1 MLMILYHILSINPVE
16 IVNLNILIKN
26 RLKSKKISEKGMNQM
41 GKRPEQKPCAIRYRY
56 LILLFVS
63 FFILFFLLYV
73 ETLKKVSETEP
84 VSEKV
89 ESAAMSLSSPRFY
102 ISVQGGVVNAED
114 LENQKERIPLKNID
128 LRTMRDLDRR
138 YFETGF
144 YLYSEEELIALLED
158 YSS

>member
-1 MLMILYHILSINPVE
+1 
-16 IVNLNILIKN
+16 
-26 RLKSKKISEKGMNQM
+26 M
-41 GKRPEQKPCAIRYRY
+41 GKRPERKVCAVRYRY
-56 LILLFVS
+56 LILLLAS

-73 ETLKKVSETEP
+73 ETFKKVSEIEP
-84 VSEKV
+84 VNGKN
-89 ESAAMSLSSPRFY
+89 ESTVLPVSSPRFY

-114 LENQKERIPLKNID
+114 LENRKEQIPLKNID

-138 YFETGF
+138 LFETGF